1 MKDRLQSSKRG
12 GGETNRGAMI
22 QEGGDMVLME
32 AMRCSRLQIHVQIVL
47 LYSVPGLKSRA
58 LVLHWDHK
66 RYHFLRSIKLLGVGE

>member
-22 QEGGDMVLME
+22 QEGGDMVLTE
-32 AMRCSRLQIHVQIVL
+32 AMRCSRLQICVRGLLVL
-47 LYSVPGLKSRA
+47 FYSVPALQS

-66 RYHFLRSIKLLGVGE
+66 RYHFPRSIKLLGFGE